1 MIMIMIMIII
11 IIIIIITIIII
22 IMKFVTPIVTPS
34 FATKKNVLSLTILSR
49 TEHGEVKG
57 TKPSLWAV
65 CGNYRHKHIQRHIH
79 LGKTVLRPQ

>member
-1 MIMIMIMIII
+1 MMMMMMMMMMM
-11 IIIIIITIIII
+11 III

-34 FATKKNVLSLTILSR
+34 FETKKNVLSLTILSR

-57 TKPSLWAV
+57 TKPSLRAV
-65 CGNYRHKHIQRHIH
+65 CGRYRHKHIQRHIH

>member
-1 MIMIMIMIII
+1 MMMMMMMMMMM
-11 IIIIIITIIII
+11 IIII

-34 FATKKNVLSLTILSR
+34 FETKKNVLSLTILSR

-57 TKPSLWAV
+57 TKPSLRAV
-65 CGNYRHKHIQRHIH
+65 CGRYRHKHIQRHIH

>member
-1 MIMIMIMIII
+1 MMMMMMMMMM
-11 IIIIIITIIII
+11 IIII

-34 FATKKNVLSLTILSR
+34 FETKKNVLSLTILSR

-57 TKPSLWAV
+57 TKPSLRAV
-65 CGNYRHKHIQRHIH
+65 CGRYRHKHIQRHIH